1 MFKTKMKNQFSLLR
15 VFSLTVAFLAVAST
29 LSAHERDTYKIGDK
43 YYLLVVGS
51 LNEPFV
57 VDSMSGV
64 DFRVS
69 QIDAPGGHGSAASAG
84 KGTPVTGLDQT
95 LKVELAAGNK
105 KTTLALDPSD
115 RAPGSYTAAFIP
127 TVQTTY
133 SYRIFGTI
141 DSKPV
146 DLTFACVPGE
156 VSEKAEDNSLVKVSD
171 MITRIDKI
179 GAFACPAAR
188 NVAGFPEPALSSY
201 ELSQNTQNLAAVAQ
215 TAEKQASTA
224 QALSIAG
231 IVAGLLGLAVAGFAW
246 KRK

>member
-1 MFKTKMKNQFSLLR
+1 MFFAIAP
-15 VFSLTVAFLAVAST
+15 VAL
-29 LSAHERDTYKIGDK
+29 AHEHDTYKIGDK

-69 QIDAPGGHGSAASAG
+69 QISGPGAKHDNAAAS
-84 KGTPVTGLDQT
+84 KGTPVTGLELT

-105 KTTLALDPSD
+105 KETLALEPSD
-115 RAPGSYTAAFIP
+115 RAPGAYTATFIP

-133 SYRIFGTI
+133 SYRVFGTI

-146 DLTFACVPGE
+146 NLMFACVPGE
-156 VSEKAEDNSLVKVSD
+156 VSEKAEDNSQVKVSEF
-171 MITRIDKI
+171 ITRVGKV
-179 GAFACPAAR
+179 GAFGCPAAR
-188 NVAGFPEPALSSY
+188 NAAGFPEPALSSY
-201 ELSQNTQNLAAVAQ
+201 ELSQNTQNLAAAAQAAGKQAGMAQ
-215 TAEKQASTA
+215 TVG
-224 QALSIAG
+224 IAG
-231 IVAGLLGLAVAGFAW
+231 LIAGLLGITVAAVAL